1 MAAIFHWQH
10 LVAAAMLVGIYP
22 VVADPVAAHSTDIIR
37 NCIDGNSEACHHWKD
52 TDGKKI
58 ESHSAGMLQ
67 NPKDHRWYWYGESKK
82 TSNLSD
88 HGINCYSATS
98 LAGPW
103 TNHGQ
108 VLAQADLKLN
118 GHLANMTGPFVVER
132 PKTVYNKKT
141 KMYVMWFHLDDS
153 RYKFRHAGV
162 AVSSSPTGPFKFMH
176 ALQPDGIPSLDMSL
190 FQDVDEHVY
199 FIRSCDNS
207 YTGISRLSDDYLNT
221 TGLLSK
227 GDRFEGMAMFRHTNG
242 TLYMMTSHLTGWNPN
257 PLMLFRSD
265 GPDLANPKWVNL
277 GNPTNDSHSFNT
289 QPTYVVPFTTK
300 QGHKYHIYLADNWIH
315 GGPQGLINASYVWL
329 PIQFSPRAGDV
340 QDADV
345 HLDRLTSWN
354 LQDPFAHS
362 AETIIL

>member
-1 MAAIFHWQH
+1 MAAMFRWQR
-10 LVAAAMLVGIYP
+10 VAMAAMSAGILVF
-22 VVADPVAAHSTDIIR
+22 VADPVAAHSTDIIR
-37 NCIDGNSEACHHWKD
+37 NCIDGLSEACHHWKD
-52 TDGKKI
+52 TDGNTI
-58 ESHSAGMLQ
+58 ESHGAGMLQ
-67 NPKDHRWYWYGESKK
+67 SPEDSKWYWYGESKK
-82 TSNLSD
+82 TNNLSN

-103 TNHGQ
+103 TSHGQ
-108 VLAQADLKLN
+108 VFAQADLKLN
-118 GHLANMTGPFVVER
+118 GSLANMTGPFVVER
-132 PKTVYNKKT
+132 PKTVYNKKH
-141 KMYVMWFHLDDS
+141 KKYVMWFHLDDS

-199 FIRSCDNS
+199 FIRSCDNR

-227 GDRFEGMAMFRHTNG
+227 GDRFEGMSMFRHTNG
-242 TLYMMTSHLTGWNPN
+242 TLYMITSHLTGWNPN

-265 GPDLANPKWVNL
+265 GPNLTNPKWVNL

-300 QGHKYHIYLADNWIH
+300 HGHKYHIYMADNWIH

-329 PIQFSPRAGDV
+329 PIQFSPRADV
-340 QDADV
+340 HRDADV
-345 HLDRLTSWN
+345 HLDRLTNWS